1 MAKAAL
7 RPALD
12 PARRPTV
19 LQVLPEMKAGGVERG
34 TIEIAGALARHGY
47 RALVASAGGPL
58 VKKLAYAGAEHIE
71 LPLAS
76 KNPFRMWGN
85 IGLLESV
92 IREYGVDIVHARSR
106 APAWSA
112 YYAARRCKVPFVT
125 TFHGIYN
132 IQNKY
137 KRLYNSIMTKGDVV
151 IAISE
156 FGAAH
161 IRENYHVTG
170 KPMTVIHRGVDL
182 AVFNPGLVA
191 QRRLIDL
198 AKTWRMPDDQPI
210 IMLPGRITRWKG
222 QEFLIRALARMK
234 EVDFFCILAGDHEG
248 HPGYRTEIE
257 KAIVD
262 LGLGHRVRIVGN
274 TQDMAAAYL
283 LAHVVVS
290 ASLEPEAFGR
300 VAIEAQAMGR
310 PIIATS
316 HGGSTET
323 VIHGETGWL
332 VTPGS
337 EEEMERALREA
348 LSLPQSTLQAIGHA
362 GMEHVRHHFSSELM
376 CQKELA
382 IYDQLLGSRR

>member
-7 RPALD
+7 NPYLD

-34 TIEIAGALARHGY
+34 TIEIAGALTRNGY
-47 RALVASAGGPL
+47 RALVASEGGPL

-76 KNPFRMWGN
+76 KNPFRIWAN

-92 IREYGVDIVHARSR
+92 IREYGVDIIHARSR

-112 YYAARRCKVPFVT
+112 YYAARRTKIPFVT

-132 IQNKY
+132 IQNRF
-137 KRLYNSIMTKGDVV
+137 KRLYNSIMTRGDVV

-156 FGAAH
+156 FGAEH
-161 IRENYHVTG
+161 IRQNYHVTG

-182 AVFNPGLVA
+182 AIFNPAAVA

-198 AKTWRMPDDQPI
+198 AKAWRLPDDQPI

-222 QEFLIRALARMK
+222 QAYLINALARMK
-234 EVDFFCILAGDHEG
+234 EVDFFCILCGDDEG
-248 HPGYRTEIE
+248 HPDYRKEIE
-257 KAIVD
+257 KLVID
-262 LGLGHRVRIVGN
+262 HGMGHRIRIVGN
-274 TQDMAAAYL
+274 TQDMPAAYL

-290 ASLEPEAFGR
+290 ASLDPEAFGR

-310 PIIATS
+310 PIIATN

-323 VIHGETGWL
+323 VLHGQTGWL

-348 LSLPQSTLQAIGHA
+348 LTLPQSTLQAIGHT

-376 CQKELA
+376 CHKELDV
-382 IYDQLLGSRR
+382 YEHLLGVRR